1 MSTNLLNYE
10 VDPFDGDE
18 PAYIR
23 VQSVEYGGS
32 YPDITAS
39 AAENYPPNASS
50 TGPATRLFIELPY
63 IIDLSDAGDT
73 RPLLVKDITT
83 NTTLTRVTAAPGANE
98 YRVSPITSNRRSIIE
113 VATARA
119 GNQFGYD
126 FYVIG
131 GQLNAAD
138 AGKLTGATIKL
149 AIAGQS
155 YNENLADALIGPAA
169 DAGAAINSWIDVLE
183 AAGGGTIMLA
193 EGTYLVTTT
202 IALKSKVNIMGMGP
216 GTVVKRNA
224 NIDAVMTANN
234 QSSIEIQNIKVDGN
248 RATYTAGVKYG
259 ISLIGG
265 SSQIV
270 ITKCNLVSSH
280 INNIYGNNVSSL
292 IIKDNIFNDCPE
304 IDLSSGVLPI
314 TNSIISSNLF
324 LSNLALSANI
334 QLVANS
340 NNNIISGNYCKGNNY
355 QIFIIGSYNVINGNT
370 MAGLSGVPLYMEAG
384 VSNSVTNNAVLG
396 TADSTDGFF
405 IFESDSNVIVGNT
418 INGISAGRGI
428 GLDTS
433 RYNTITGNN
442 IRGCLDG
449 ISIEVGSDY
458 NIVMGNRT
466 TIGTGSLITDGG
478 TGTAT
483 SGNL

>member
-169 DAGAAINSWIDVLE
+169 DAGAAINTWVNLLNV
-183 AAGGGTIMLA
+183 AGGGTIMLSNGIYIITTPIKMKSNVNLRG
-193 EGTYLVTTT
+193 EG
-202 IALKSKVNIMGMGP
+202 A
-216 GTVVKRNA
+216 GTVLKRNA
-224 NIDAVMTANN
+224 EIIDIINMDDNSATNCFLSDFKIDGNKANFTNSTNDGIQGHDGSSHFSNIVVENNRANGFRNCYNITNCNGTGNSRFCLESFNISNCYATANGN
-234 QSSIEIQNIKVDGN
+234 GFSGRNISNCYAYQNTNTGFEGEKISNCISQENTYGFVGRYITNCLALQNSEDGFQQSKNLNSCSADSNANDGFAICQGMSTCN
-248 RATYTAGVKYG
+248 SEFNGRYGFFNCSGV
-259 ISLIGG
+259 
-265 SSQIV
+265 V
-270 ITKCNLVSSH
+270 
-280 INNIYGNNVSSL
+280 GNN
-292 IIKDNIFNDCPE
+292 
-304 IDLSSGVLPI
+304 SSG
-314 TNSIISSNLF
+314 
-324 LSNLALSANI
+324 
-334 QLVANS
+334 
-340 NNNIISGNYCKGNNY
+340 
-355 QIFIIGSYNVINGNT
+355 NT
-370 MAGLSGVPLYMEAG
+370 
-384 VSNSVTNNAVLG
+384 
-396 TADSTDGFF
+396 TAD
-405 IFESDSNVIVGNT
+405 
-418 INGISAGRGI
+418 
-428 GLDTS
+428 
-433 RYNTITGNN
+433 YNTTYAN
-442 IRGCLDG
+442 
-449 ISIEVGSDY
+449 Y
-458 NIVMGNRT
+458 
-466 TIGTGSLITDGG
+466 GG
-478 TGTAT
+478 TIAVADTAAGGWNG
-483 SGNL
+483 SV